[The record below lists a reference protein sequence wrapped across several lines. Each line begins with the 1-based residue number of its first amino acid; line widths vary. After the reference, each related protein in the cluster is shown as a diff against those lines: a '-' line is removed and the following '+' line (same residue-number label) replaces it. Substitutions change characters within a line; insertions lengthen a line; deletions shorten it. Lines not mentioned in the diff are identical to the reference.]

1 MLLPRQAWAKSFMSV
16 RQTPGT
22 LYLSFSWE
30 VVVSMGPPESEN
42 KKVGF
47 VFSLLVSLLC
57 PSNTN
62 TRMLD
67 LCKNKYRATS
77 YNPVGKWIWF
87 RMWQF
92 VIRHGLFLEYL
103 QPKLLY
109 WLISE
114 FYFFFS
120 LLPVIILATNGTGL
134 ASCFER
140 CCLIC
145 PLRLCKRELLL
156 QLSFTPWSWNS
167 FWIWATS
174 FQGDDRDGS

>member
-114 FYFFFS
+114 FYFFFFPS
-120 LLPVIILATNGTGL
+120 PSHNLSHKWNRT
-134 ASCFER
+134 C
-140 CCLIC
+140 
-145 PLRLCKRELLL
+145 LLL
-156 QLSFTPWSWNS
+156 WKMLPHLSFETLQARVAAPAFIHSLVLK
-167 FWIWATS
+167 
-174 FQGDDRDGS
+174 